1 MSTMDRQALYS
12 SIFALFMGRELLDAD
27 YELHFS
33 GMEATNYIA
42 CLLDSPEFIQTNLGP
57 VVECSILPIVNN
69 QLLSCVHNEAACQE
83 NGIPSI
89 VLYSLTGEARR
100 DRHSLVVPLRHIAQ
114 TATLRATHTTAAQL
128 AEAGKGSSHS
138 TSVLLSCGSV
148 VVQKAKATLGSLLAS
163 MPGFI
168 DREVIESSSYS
179 LECLLLPVC
188 QTFRRYSLY
197 SSLFLSLLDR
207 PLYRDEYDLHF
218 SSLSTLQFLSL
229 LLMSSECL
237 AKKIFE
243 ILPFC
248 TLTRVLNSK
257 QLQVQV
263 SGALDEGVYIVLS
276 IGSERD
282 ISIAIRIRHTSS
294 IIQPASDTESL
305 PLSDLASFVDSLVA
319 SAIKDNSF
327 SHEDLI
333 SVVRSISANADIE
346 SSTLIDLQAGY
357 QLPELC
363 GLISPAANCRVALI
377 CASQLVVLSDEL
389 AAAKHSDLFI
399 AH

>member
-1 MSTMDRQALYS
+1 MSLIDPQALYS
-12 SIFALFMGRELLDAD
+12 SLFALLMGRDLSDVD
-27 YELHFS
+27 YDTHFS
-33 GMEATNYIA
+33 SMVATNFIA
-42 CLLDSPEFIQTNLGP
+42 CLLDSPEFIETNIAP
-57 VVECSILPIVNN
+57 VIDCSVLPIVNN
-69 QLLSCVHNEAACQE
+69 QLLCRVRDEPDCHE
-83 NGIPSI
+83 NGMPTI
-89 VLYSLTGEARR
+89 VLYSRTGETRR
-100 DRHSLVVPLRHIAQ
+100 DRHSLVVPLRHYGR
-114 TATLRATHTTAAQL
+114 TATPSTSHNPAAQVT
-128 AEAGKGSSHS
+128 ETGNGSNPS

-148 VVQKAKATLGSLLAS
+148 DVQQAKVTLGSLLTS

-168 DREVIESSSYS
+168 DREVIETSSHS

-197 SSLFLSLLDR
+197 ASLFQSLLDR
-207 PLYRDEYDLHF
+207 PLNRDEYDVHF
-218 SSLSTLQFLSL
+218 SSLNTLQFLCL
-229 LLMSSECL
+229 LLKSSECL

-243 ILPFC
+243 VLPSC
-248 TLTRVLNSK
+248 TLTRVLNSQ

-276 IGSERD
+276 ISTDRD
-282 ISIAIRIRHTSS
+282 VSLAIRIRHISS

-305 PLSDLASFVDSLVA
+305 PLTDLASFVDSVVA

-327 SHEDLI
+327 SQEDLI
-333 SVVRSISANADIE
+333 SSVRSIAAEADIE
-346 SSTLIDLQAGY
+346 PGALIDLQADY

-363 GLISPAANCRVALI
+363 GLITPAAKCRVALL
-377 CASQLVVLSDEL
+377 CASQLVVLSDGL